1 MARFYRGGAGADAEM
16 TMHPFLSWW
25 EAWLFRKLI
34 QSPRV
39 GAVVVKQFGSP
50 VTWYLSDPKD
60 PALDTSGYDDQEDTL
75 VFGGAEYEEPEPA
88 SMLLERLYHAPDAE
102 K

>member
-1 MARFYRGGAGADAEM
+1 MS
-16 TMHPFLSWW
+16 HPFLSWW

-34 QSPRV
+34 RSPRI
-39 GAVVVKQFGSP
+39 GAIVVKQFGEP
-50 VTWYLSDPKD
+50 VTWYLSDPRD
-60 PALDTSGYDDQEDTL
+60 PALDTSGYDDEEDTIAL
-75 VFGGAEYEEPEPA
+75 LGDEYQEQEPA

>member
-1 MARFYRGGAGADAEM
+1 
-16 TMHPFLSWW
+16 
-25 EAWLFRKLI
+25 LFRRLI

-39 GAVVVKQFGSP
+39 GAIVVKQFGSP
-50 VTWYLSDPKD
+50 VTWHLSDPRD
-60 PALDTSGYDDQEDTL
+60 PALDTSGYDDEQDTL
-75 VFGGAEYEEPEPA
+75 VLGTTQEEPEPA

>member
-1 MARFYRGGAGADAEM
+1 MS
-16 TMHPFLSWW
+16 HPFLSWW
-25 EAWLFRKLI
+25 EAWLFRRLI
-34 QSPRV
+34 RSKRV
-39 GAVVVKQFGSP
+39 GAIVVKQFGEP

-60 PALDTSGYDDQEDTL
+60 PVLDTSGYDDQEDTL
-75 VFGGAEYEEPEPA
+75 VLGAPPEEPEPA

>member
-1 MARFYRGGAGADAEM
+1 MARLYRGGAGADAEM
-16 TMHPFLSWW
+16 MHPFLSWW

-34 QSPRV
+34 RSPRI
-39 GAVVVKQFGSP
+39 GAIVVKQFGES

-60 PALDTSGYDDQEDTL
+60 PALDTSGYDDEADTL
-75 VFGGAEYEEPEPA
+75 VLGATQEEPEPA